1 MIVLVTGATAG
12 FGECITR
19 RFIQQGHKVIAT
31 GRRQERLQELKD
43 ELGDNLYIAQLDV
56 RNRAAIEEMLASLP
70 AEWSNIDILVN
81 NAGLALGMEPAHKA
95 SVEDWETM
103 IDTNNKGLVYMTRAV
118 LPGMVER
125 NHGHIINIGS
135 TAGSWPY
142 AGGNV
147 YGATKAF
154 VRQFSLNLRTDL
166 HGTAVRVT
174 DIEPGLV
181 GGTEFSNVRF
191 KGDDGK
197 AEKTYQNTV
206 ALTPEDVSEA
216 VRALYASGNFE
227 NVQILRDGKTL
238 VVQVKERPTIASVSF
253 SGNKSVKDDAL
264 KENLTASG
272 ISAGSALDRNSLSEI
287 EKGLQDFYYSA
298 GKYSAQVHAVD
309 RKSVV

>member
-1 MIVLVTGATAG
+1 MIILVTGATAG
-12 FGECITR
+12 FGESITR
-19 RFIQQGHKVIAT
+19 RFVQQGHKVIAT

-43 ELGDNLYIAQLDV
+43 ELGESIITLQLDV
-56 RNRAAIEEMLASLP
+56 RNRAAIEQAMEQLP
-70 AEWSNIDILVN
+70 AEWRNIDVLVN

-95 SVEDWETM
+95 DPDDWETM

-125 NHGHIINIGS
+125 NRGHIINIGS

-154 VRQFSLNLRTDL
+154 VRQFSLNLRADL
-166 HGTAVRVT
+166 HKTAIRVT

-197 AEKTYQNTV
+197 VEKTYENAN
-206 ALTPEDVSEA
+206 ALTAEDVTEA
-216 VRALYASGNFE
+216 VWWVA
-227 NVQILRDGKTL
+227 TL
-238 VVQVKERPTIASVSF
+238 PKHVNINTLEMMPVSQSFAGLSVHRE
-253 SGNKSVKDDAL
+253 G
-264 KENLTASG
+264 
-272 ISAGSALDRNSLSEI
+272 
-287 EKGLQDFYYSA
+287 
-298 GKYSAQVHAVD
+298 
-309 RKSVV
+309 

>member
-19 RFIQQGHKVIAT
+19 RFIENGHKVIAT

-43 ELGDNLYIAQLDV
+43 ELVNNLYIAQLDV
-56 RNRAAIEEMLASLP
+56 CNRASIEEMLDTLP
-70 AEWSNIDILVN
+70 AEWRNIDILVN
-81 NAGLALGMEPAHKA
+81 NAGLALGLEPAHKA
-95 SVEDWETM
+95 NVDDWETM
-103 IDTNNKGLVYMTRAV
+103 IDTNNKGLIYMTRAV

-125 NHGHIINIGS
+125 NRGHIINIGS

-166 HGTAVRVT
+166 HGTAIRVT

-191 KGDDGK
+191 KGDDDK
-197 AEKTYQNTV
+197 AGKTYENTT
-206 ALTPEDVSEA
+206 ALTPQDVTEA
-216 VRALYASGNFE
+216 VWWVASLPAHVNI
-227 NVQILRDGKTL
+227 NTL
-238 VVQVKERPTIASVSF
+238 EMMPVTQSFAGLSVHRS
-253 SGNKSVKDDAL
+253 
-264 KENLTASG
+264 
-272 ISAGSALDRNSLSEI
+272 
-287 EKGLQDFYYSA
+287 
-298 GKYSAQVHAVD
+298 
-309 RKSVV
+309 

>member
-1 MIVLVTGATAG
+1 
-12 FGECITR
+12 
-19 RFIQQGHKVIAT
+19 
-31 GRRQERLQELKD
+31 
-43 ELGDNLYIAQLDV
+43 
-56 RNRAAIEEMLASLP
+56 
-70 AEWSNIDILVN
+70 
-81 NAGLALGMEPAHKA
+81 
-95 SVEDWETM
+95 
-103 IDTNNKGLVYMTRAV
+103 MTRAV

-197 AEKTYQNTV
+197 AEKNLSKYRCIDARRCQRSRLVGVNAACSRQYQ
-206 ALTPEDVSEA
+206 
-216 VRALYASGNFE
+216 YHW
-227 NVQILRDGKTL
+227 K
-238 VVQVKERPTIASVSF
+238 
-253 SGNKSVKDDAL
+253 
-264 KENLTASG
+264 
-272 ISAGSALDRNSLSEI
+272 
-287 EKGLQDFYYSA
+287 
-298 GKYSAQVHAVD
+298 
-309 RKSVV
+309 

>member
-1 MIVLVTGATAG
+1 MMVLVTGATAG
-12 FGECITR
+12 FGECIAR
-19 RFIQQGHKVIAT
+19 RFVANGHKVIAT
-31 GRRQERLQELKD
+31 GRRQERLQALKD
-43 ELGDNLYIAQLDV
+43 ELGENVLTVQLDV
-56 RNRAAIEEMLASLP
+56 RNRAAIEEMLNALP
-70 AEWSNIDILVN
+70 VGWREIDILVN
-81 NAGLALGMEPAHKA
+81 NAGLALGLEPAHKA

-125 NHGHIINIGS
+125 NRGHIINLGS

-191 KGDDGK
+191 KGDDAK
-197 AEKTYQNTV
+197 ADKTYENTV

-216 VRALYASGNFE
+216 VWWVA
-227 NVQILRDGKTL
+227 TL
-238 VVQVKERPTIASVSF
+238 PAHVNINTLEMMPVTQSFAGLSVHR
-253 SGNKSVKDDAL
+253 G
-264 KENLTASG
+264 
-272 ISAGSALDRNSLSEI
+272 
-287 EKGLQDFYYSA
+287 
-298 GKYSAQVHAVD
+298 
-309 RKSVV
+309 

>member
-70 AEWSNIDILVN
+70 AEWCNIDILVN

-95 SVEDWETM
+95 SIEDWETM

-166 HGTAVRVT
+166 HGTA
-174 DIEPGLV
+174 
-181 GGTEFSNVRF
+181 
-191 KGDDGK
+191 
-197 AEKTYQNTV
+197 
-206 ALTPEDVSEA
+206 
-216 VRALYASGNFE
+216 
-227 NVQILRDGKTL
+227 
-238 VVQVKERPTIASVSF
+238 
-253 SGNKSVKDDAL
+253 
-264 KENLTASG
+264 
-272 ISAGSALDRNSLSEI
+272 
-287 EKGLQDFYYSA
+287 
-298 GKYSAQVHAVD
+298 
-309 RKSVV
+309 

>member
-19 RFIQQGHKVIAT
+19 RFIENGHKVIAT
-31 GRRQERLQELKD
+31 GRRQERLQELKE
-43 ELGDNLYIAQLDV
+43 ELGDRLYTAQLDV
-56 RNRAAIEEMLASLP
+56 RNRASIEEMLDALP
-70 AEWSNIDILVN
+70 AEWRDIDVLVN
-81 NAGLALGMEPAHKA
+81 NAGLALGLEPAHKA
-95 SVEDWETM
+95 SVEDWENM

-125 NHGHIINIGS
+125 NRGHIINIGS

-166 HGTAVRVT
+166 HGTAIRVT

-191 KGDDGK
+191 KGDDDRANK
-197 AEKTYQNTV
+197 LYQGAHAIKPEDIANTV
-206 ALTPEDVSEA
+206 SWIAGQPEHVNINRIEIMPVSQSFGPQP
-216 VRALYASGNFE
+216 VY
-227 NVQILRDGKTL
+227 RD
-238 VVQVKERPTIASVSF
+238 
-253 SGNKSVKDDAL
+253 
-264 KENLTASG
+264 
-272 ISAGSALDRNSLSEI
+272 
-287 EKGLQDFYYSA
+287 
-298 GKYSAQVHAVD
+298 
-309 RKSVV
+309 